1 MGLEADEGF
10 CSNEAELIGVA
21 GYNTS
26 TTDSKVR
33 GFYQT
38 LYSGINRANLLL
50 ENNQITDS
58 VEQVARVEIRGEALF
73 LRGYFYFMLVSNFG
87 EIPLITK
94 PIQSANTS
102 ELQIKQSSLQE
113 IYDSIT

>member
-1 MGLEADEGF
+1 
-10 CSNEAELIGVA
+10 
-21 GYNTS
+21 
-26 TTDSKVR
+26 
-33 GFYQT
+33 
-38 LYSGINRANLLL
+38 
-50 ENNQITDS
+50 
-58 VEQVARVEIRGEALF
+58 F

-113 IYDSIT
+113 IYDSITADLGEAQRLLPGMEDVRFGGRVTKSAAWGILGRVYLHMAGNLNEPSYYEKASYWLDKVIKSGIHELNDN